1 MTSTSLESLEVA
13 SPRLFATSARL
24 ATFLKDASLAELGGA
39 RLTLRLERSSEP
51 LGITMASEPNEGAR
65 ICTVAAG
72 SRAEVAGLR
81 SGDRIATINGK
92 PATSAINA
100 KDLIERRAGKPLELE
115 IVRPREVTEVRSVRM
130 LERRVLRAPLGAS
143 ARRRNESLTLE
154 LVNGSAPAPSQYD
167 WEWGAPAGPSDAPGE
182 GPPGYDAYDDFGGAD
197 LDASDDGAGPSSA
210 ACDTPLPSGEPHDDG
225 WDGSEDDVSR
235 SGGGGG
241 GDGDGSGGGDEGEAG
256 SDGGH
261 ADEADE
267 AGGGGGSG
275 EAEAGG
281 SERGEAIPHSS
292 EPDQPVE

>member
-72 SRAEVAGLR
+72 SRAEAAGLR

-100 KDLIERRAGKPLELE
+100 KELIERRSGKPLELE

-143 ARRRNESLTLE
+143 ARRRNESLALE
-154 LVNGSAPAPSQYD
+154 LVNGSAPATSQYD

-210 ACDTPLPSGEPHDDG
+210 ACDAPLPSGELRDDG
-225 WDGSEDDVSR
+225 WDGSEDDVSG
-235 SGGGGG
+235 SDGGGGG
-241 GDGDGSGGGDEGEAG
+241 GGGGRDEGEAG
-256 SDGGH
+256 SDGERAGH
-261 ADEADE
+261 EADE

-275 EAEAGG
+275 EAGAGG
-281 SERGEAIPHSS
+281 TELGEAIQHCS
-292 EPDQPVE
+292 EPLE